1 MIPHKMT
8 ESKRLTPVERF
19 GPKLSLSTKV
29 PLNTK
34 KETTRNIPICFS
46 NVYNSILTDIRR

>member
-1 MIPHKMT
+1 MIPHRMT

-19 GPKLSLSTKV
+19 SPKLSLSTKV